1 MRLTLFGSLLFLPE
15 QDRALDSVADL
26 SPAKRRAFFLAIRI
40 WLRVT
45 YTPHSLL
52 RLAHWPFQRTS
63 DMDPLASSHPSDP
76 DIEQAHVGAAFGSD
90 GEVADHANDCS
101 RAYPL
106 NR

>member
-1 MRLTLFGSLLFLPE
+1 
-15 QDRALDSVADL
+15 
-26 SPAKRRAFFLAIRI
+26 
-40 WLRVT
+40 
-45 YTPHSLL
+45 
-52 RLAHWPFQRTS
+52 
-63 DMDPLASSHPSDP
+63 MDPLASSHPSDP